1 VLNVTARWEGIRERL
16 GRLHNGYVHGQAG
29 AVFGAGGHHFEVLPP
44 LSDADLAEA
53 EAHFG
58 VRFPEDYRGFL
69 TAVSAGGAGPY
80 YGLFPFGRD
89 AAGRWGWRGDGAQLT
104 DVTALGTNFD
114 PGDISATL
122 AQLQATQQSADD
134 EDAYQDW
141 LNRYENVLWDD
152 QRTHGAVCLCHE
164 GCAYRDWLIIT
175 GPLRGQ
181 MWDDERAGDVDLA
194 ASTANDGST
203 LTFGRWYLNWLS
215 EAERTV
221 FKTAADPPVPT
232 VPT

>member
-1 VLNVTARWEGIRERL
+1 VLTVTVRWEGIRDRLERL
-16 GRLHNGYVHGQAG
+16 RNGYVRGRAD
-29 AVFGAGGHHFEVLPP
+29 AVFGANGHHFEVLPP
-44 LSDADLAEA
+44 LGDGDLAEA
-53 EAHFG
+53 EAQFG
-58 VRFPEDYRGFL
+58 VRLPEDYRGFL

-89 AAGRWGWRGDGAQLT
+89 AEGRWGWQGDGAQLT
-104 DVTALGTNFD
+104 DVTALGTNFG

-122 AQLQATQQSADD
+122 AQLRATQPSVDD
-134 EDAYQDW
+134 EDAYQGW
-141 LNRYENVLWDD
+141 LNRYEDVLWDD

-194 ASTANDGST
+194 PSTANDGST
-203 LTFGRWYLNWLS
+203 LTFGHWYLDWLN
-215 EAERTV
+215 EAERIV
-221 FKTAADPPVPT
+221 FKTRHHS
-232 VPT
+232 